1 MENIELSIEEKEH
14 LLKDELRLLAIKTR
28 YELGITQK
36 EMSKLLSMAEGSYSD
51 IESGEYMCGTL
62 TTVLLLAMQPDPSIF
77 LSSIKTK
84 FSEQYERAMQS
95 V

>member
-1 MENIELSIEEKEH
+1 MRDEKEH

-28 YELGITQK
+28 YDLGITQK
-36 EMSKLLSMAEGSYSD
+36 EMARHLSMAEGSYSD

-62 TTVLLLAMQPDPSIF
+62 TAVLLLSMQDDPSIF
-77 LSSIKTK
+77 LENIKRK
-84 FSEQYERAMQS
+84 FSEQYEKAMQS

>member
-1 MENIELSIEEKEH
+1 MRDEKEH

-28 YELGITQK
+28 YDLGITQK
-36 EMSKLLSMAEGSYSD
+36 EMARYLSMAEGSYSD

-62 TTVLLLAMQPDPSIF
+62 TTILLLSMQNDPSVF
-77 LSSIKTK
+77 LEHIKRK

>member
-1 MENIELSIEEKEH
+1 MRDEKEH
-14 LLKDELRLLAIKTR
+14 LLKDELRVLAIKTR
-28 YELGITQK
+28 YDLGITQK
-36 EMSKLLSMAEGSYSD
+36 EMARHLSMAEGSYSD

-62 TTVLLLAMQPDPSIF
+62 TTVLLLAMQPDPSAF
-77 LSSIKTK
+77 LTSIKAK

>member
-1 MENIELSIEEKEH
+1 MRDEKEH

-28 YELGITQK
+28 YALGITQK
-36 EMSKLLSMAEGSYSD
+36 EMARHLSMAEGSYSD
-51 IESGEYMCGTL
+51 IETGEYMCGTL
-62 TTVLLLAMQPDPSIF
+62 TAVLLISMQDDPSVF
-77 LSSIKTK
+77 LEQIKRK

>member
-1 MENIELSIEEKEH
+1 MRVEKEH

-62 TTVLLLAMQPDPSIF
+62 TAILLISMQKDPSSF
-77 LSSIKTK
+77 LEYIKVK
-84 FSEQYERAMQS
+84 FSEQYERAMRS